1 MSARHIQLIINIMQY
16 YFIMTIEMFIK
27 QVADISHGIK
37 RIEENQKQI
46 FHQLSKIEEAVW
58 EKKKEELNSLFL
70 KEEEV
75 AKLLGLSRRTLRN
88 KRSFGEIAFI
98 KISNHIFYER
108 VEVERFLKERR
119 IRII

>member
-46 FHQLSKIEEAVW
+46 FHQLSKIEE
-58 EKKKEELNSLFL
+58 LISLFL